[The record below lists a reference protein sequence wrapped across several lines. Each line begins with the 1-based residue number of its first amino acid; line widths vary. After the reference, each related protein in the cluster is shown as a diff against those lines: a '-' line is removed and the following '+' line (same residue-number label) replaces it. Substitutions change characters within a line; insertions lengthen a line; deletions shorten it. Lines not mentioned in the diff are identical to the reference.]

1 MTKIYRDFDQAQLNK
16 SLNARE
22 SVKDFDAY
30 ARGFTADS
38 ERVRKNIPGP
48 RNVQYGPHADEVL
61 DIFPAPKKGGPIH
74 LFIHGGYWRMLTK
87 NENSYAA
94 DVLAPAG
101 ANVLVNTYS
110 LCPGVTLDVIVR
122 QCQASI
128 AWAYHNAASFGGDP
142 NRIFVSGHS
151 AGGHL
156 AAMMLATDWAGTY
169 GLPADVLKGVT
180 CVSGIFD
187 MRPMRLAF
195 TNEWLQLGDAETD
208 RNSPILHMPKHKAP
222 TIVSWG
228 GSDPEMFHIQG
239 KEYIAA
245 LKAHGV
251 PVTYVDMPVFDH
263 FAVFNQVM
271 KKDSP
276 LTQAMLKQ
284 MGL

>member
-16 SLNARE
+16 ALNARE
-22 SVKDFDAY
+22 SVKDFDSY
-30 ARGFTADS
+30 ARGFAADS

-48 RNVQYGPHADEVL
+48 RNVHYGPHADEVL
-61 DIFPAPKKGGPIH
+61 DVFPAPKQGAPIH

-87 NENSYAA
+87 NENSFFAE
-94 DVLAPAG
+94 VLAPSG

-110 LCPGVTLDVIVR
+110 LCPGVKIDIIVR
-122 QCQASI
+122 QCRAAL
-128 AWAYHNAASFGGDP
+128 AWAYRNAATFGGDP
-142 NRIFVSGHS
+142 NRIYVSGHS

-156 AAMMLATDWAGTY
+156 AAMMLATDWAGEY
-169 GLPADVLKGVT
+169 GLPADLLKGVT
-180 CVSGIFD
+180 CISGIFD
-187 MRPMRLAF
+187 LRPMKLAF
-195 TNEWLQLGDAETD
+195 TNEWLQLSDMEAE

-222 TIVSWG
+222 TIVTWG
-228 GSDPEMFHIQG
+228 GTDPEMFHIQG

-251 PVTYVDMPVFDH
+251 PVTYVDMPGFDH
-263 FAVFNQVM
+263 FAVGNQIM

-276 LTQAMLKQ
+276 MTRAVLKQ